1 MSFSSSS
8 FSSGNVYEYNDAEW
22 KDKVS
27 KINGDT
33 ITYDE
38 SGNPLSY
45 RDGMSFTWEHGRQL
59 SSLQTD
65 DNSVNYKYDSNG
77 MRTQKTDNNGTTNY
91 YYDPFTGRFLNA
103 DDVSYIGATGTVL
116 SCNTNTKN

>member
-1 MSFSSSS
+1 ML
-8 FSSGNVYEYNDAEW
+8 YIILC
-22 KDKVS
+22 KDKLTS
-27 KINGDT
+27 YNGT
-33 ITYDE
+33 AITYDE
-38 SGNPLSY
+38 VGNPLSY

-91 YYDPFTGRFLNA
+91 YIVMHVFLRELMLQKLYLNLKSIKFGRWHP
-103 DDVSYIGATGTVL
+103 
-116 SCNTNTKN
+116 